1 MAERPPEENR
11 EDPFDLEIEPIDAE
25 VVDLD
30 DAPIAAEPD
39 DPAQFAPGGEPEAA
53 PPPPPL
59 PRVQYAEIPDPF
71 GEGILVAHDRQ
82 ALVAAIAAG
91 DPRRG
96 IQAADDLVWSPE
108 SRVRDIEEAAVA
120 QLRGR
125 RVRRGARC
133 IFWRVVAVALPL
145 LVAALLGDLGLLLRL
160 IPVVGP
166 PVGEFVGS
174 AGASLGG
181 LPLGFAIAI
190 LPSIWLWRRKSSDP
204 DDYWPKLPRRLPRNF
219 EFVPIERD
227 LAGFTA
233 DVESTIQ
240 ESREL
245 ARGRQSVAGADAV
258 RLEEV
263 VHRAYRQARR
273 AGIDVAAAVYLDL
286 RRRLHAAAR
295 PPPKRLGFLTGRR
308 NAAELADL
316 LAPYRPTNARAS
328 SGLVGGA
335 FRVLAGLVAALATFF
350 LAGLFRIGPTDFE
363 VIRPNTAWAFPGS
376 LDHLDAGGLS
386 WMAVDGVDE
395 ASAIPV
401 YGPGWFWAWPVPLTR
416 REHVPTTDHKVSVQA
431 LLGARDES
439 GFDTLKIDF
448 SYQIEDVRVWVS
460 RGSNA
465 RAEDVV
471 ADTIAQ
477 NLADFI
483 EVQRRDIQSRRSG
496 VATEILKDN
505 MTDILERYA
514 GGINSDAE
522 IRALGIRIETVTD
535 FGFAVFRP

>member
-1 MAERPPEENR
+1 MAERPPEES
-11 EDPFDLEIEPIDAE
+11 PFDLEIEPIDVDAE
-25 VVDLD
+25 L
-30 DAPIAAEPD
+30 AEPD
-39 DPAQFAPGGEPEAA
+39 DPAQFAPGSEPEAA

-71 GEGILVAHDRQ
+71 GEGTLVAHDRQ

-120 QLRGR
+120 QLRAR
-125 RVRRGARC
+125 RVRRGARR

-160 IPVVGP
+160 IPLAGLP
-166 PVGEFVGS
+166 LGEFVGS

-181 LPLGFAIAI
+181 LPVGFAIAI
-190 LPSIWLWRRKSSDP
+190 LPSIWLWRRKTSYP
-204 DDYWPKLPRRLPRNF
+204 DDYWPKLPRRLPERF
-219 EFVPIERD
+219 EFVPVERD
-227 LAGFTA
+227 LAGFVA
-233 DVESTIQ
+233 DIESVIQ

-273 AGIDVAAAVYLDL
+273 AGIDVAAVVYLDL

-328 SGLVGGA
+328 SGLVGGVL
-335 FRVLAGLVAALATFF
+335 RVLAGLVAALAIFF
-350 LAGLFRIGPTDFE
+350 LAGLFRLGPTDFE
-363 VIRPNTAWAFPGS
+363 VIRPNSAWAFPGS

-386 WMAVDGVDE
+386 WTAVDGVDE

-401 YGPGWFWAWPVPLTR
+401 HGPGWFWAWPVPLTR
-416 REHVPTTDHKVSVQA
+416 REHVPTTDHRVSVQA
-431 LLGARDES
+431 LLGARDDT
-439 GFDTLKIDF
+439 GFDTLEIDF
-448 SYQIEDVRVWVS
+448 RYQIEDVRIWVS
-460 RGSNA
+460 QGSNA
-465 RAEDVV
+465 RAEEVV
-471 ADTIAQ
+471 AETMAQ
-477 NLADFI
+477 TLADFI
-483 EVQRRDIQSRRSG
+483 EVQRRDIQSRPSG
-496 VATEILKDN
+496 NVTEIIKDN

-514 GGINSDAE
+514 DGINSDAE
-522 IRALGIRIETVTD
+522 ISALGIRIETVTD